1 MLHPP
6 IRWLSDAPACGAAL
20 ILLLGIGR
28 SLATAQAA
36 TPLTETEA
44 QVLLYVT
51 PIAFKVRAS
60 GGDVGMD
67 LESRA
72 NAPGEDFYY
81 YQLRDSK
88 APRRGQLVGNFAVNK
103 HTAQVWD
110 NDQHQQLHG
119 AVLSGVQAIIRRTH
133 NIDQVALRRYGGKKP
148 S

>member
-1 MLHPP
+1 MLQPAIGWPRH
-6 IRWLSDAPACGAAL
+6 APACGAAL

-28 SLATAQAA
+28 SVATAQAA
-36 TPLTETEA
+36 TPVTATEA
-44 QVLLYVT
+44 QILLYVT
-51 PIAFKVRAS
+51 PIANRVRAS

-81 YQLRDSK
+81 YQLRDAK

-119 AVLSGVQAIIRRTH
+119 AVMSGVQAIIRRAH
-133 NIDQVALRRYGGKKP
+133 NIDQAALRRYGGKKP